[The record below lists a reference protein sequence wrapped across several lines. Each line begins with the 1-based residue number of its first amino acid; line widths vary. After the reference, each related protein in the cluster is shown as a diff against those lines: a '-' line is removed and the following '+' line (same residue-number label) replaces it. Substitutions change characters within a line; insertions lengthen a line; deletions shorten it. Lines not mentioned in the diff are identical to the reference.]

1 MRVCELYNQV
11 AKLGFEDALEDND
24 GFFHALSRAILQVSA
39 LRPATAAYDIH
50 HKPPRNVAKPTGH
63 TPVLIREDGGT
74 VYTAA
79 GAKAYYFEAD
89 GDGIAYLEVGDGMG
103 VDWTEIGS
111 VTFSGAGFVPY
122 RGLIKV
128 GGDFLRSEAI
138 VRLRFEAS
146 HRAHVRS
153 VAMYD
158 RLDGEGAADVPA
170 YEAFTRYDM
179 SELAE
184 DFHSLHV
191 PPVLCE
197 GHYLALHQGYRLEN
211 DRVILLPEDKPGVY
225 RVIYRR
231 RPLSV
236 EVPDDVT
243 EDMTVIDLDEDL
255 CALLPL
261 LIASYVWAD
270 DEPEKAQYYLM
281 LYQERA
287 AQIVSEHRNHAPVV
301 IHDVNGW

>member
-1 MRVCELYNQV
+1 MRVFELYDQV
-11 AKLGFEDALEDND
+11 ARLGFEDALEDND
-24 GFFHALSRAILQVSA
+24 GFFHALNRALLQVSA
-39 LRPATAAYDIH
+39 LRPATAGYDIH
-50 HKPPRNVAKPTGH
+50 HKPPRNVATPAGH
-63 TPVLIREDGGT
+63 APVLIREDGGT

-79 GAKAYYFEAD
+79 GAKAYYFEVGGVGVAH
-89 GDGIAYLEVGDGMG
+89 IEVGDGMSA
-103 VDWTEIGS
+103 DWKEIGL
-111 VTFSGAGFVPY
+111 VDFAGVGFVPY
-122 RGLIKV
+122 RGLIKA
-128 GGDFLRSEAI
+128 GGEFLPDETM
-138 VRLRFEAS
+138 VRLRFEAPY
-146 HRAHVRS
+146 RAHVRS

-158 RLDGEGAADVPA
+158 RLDGERVESIPA

-179 SELAE
+179 GELAE

-191 PPVLCE
+191 PPVLWE
-197 GHYLALHQGYRLEN
+197 GNYLALHQGYRLEN

-231 RPLSV
+231 RPVKV

-270 DEPEKAQYYLM
+270 DEPEKAQYYLT
-281 LYQERA
+281 LYGERA
-287 AQIVSEHRNHAPVV
+287 AQIVSEHRNHEPVV
-301 IHDVNGW
+301 IQDVNGW